1 MAKSLE
7 FLELDFHDPKEVMI
21 AISYGSVDYRD
32 IGKRKGTFSKTIK
45 MPSTKVNDAFFGY
58 SFDVNNTGHFD
69 NKIRVPIVISEIE
82 FNGTLQLKSVEIIN
96 GNVSSYSVN
105 IFSDIADWVTL
116 IGEGTLRDLKHHSK
130 HTLSKEV
137 IIDSWVNKGSD
148 SDYVYPLINYGNF
161 LQDRPSG
168 FDVNVSFWRPAFFA
182 LPLIRQTFKEAGFK
196 FIDTGLIN
204 AGFENYILPFTSKE
218 VKINDLKISALKNK
232 SNDVTFTNTSKDSVV
247 KFHTLGFLGESSDFP
262 SESFN
267 HTLGIFIPPSTDTY
281 DISVDGYRFLVN
293 SESTRIVGGSDGRKN
308 GDMRIVFGRV
318 DGTGEKIELTP
329 PGDYFE
335 NKGKSSTQVILKGAA
350 SPQLQKGI
358 PYRIFL
364 QIDMLKRSD
373 VTVDMRNSTGGIDS
387 TIEITPRLSSLVT
400 GSVIDH
406 SLFVQNIKKID
417 LLSDIINQGN
427 FRILTDN
434 RAKTVE
440 FIRRDEF
447 LQQNTEDWSSKL
459 DQSRPSTITHIQN
472 EGAKELTWEYSND
485 SEDGFVSDTS
495 ERLDVNWGTKKV
507 VLDSEYRKGVSNV
520 YTSVFSSTLD
530 GSSMSLKM
538 PVMSTQ
544 KIIQGEPILRGSF
557 ETSFE
562 NRCLIYGGLRSGSV
576 TVDGL
581 FNSQYPYCFFVD
593 SNFSLQWDS
602 LSDFYDGATDTG
614 LIDRNYST
622 SIRQLNNSKLLTA
635 WFNLNELDISNLN
648 FRTAKSINGTHYYL
662 NKVTDYLVNNNQPT
676 KVELISR

>member
-1 MAKSLE
+1 M
-7 FLELDFHDPKEVMI
+7 
-21 AISYGSVDYRD
+21 
-32 IGKRKGTFSKTIK
+32 
-45 MPSTKVNDAFFGY
+45 
-58 SFDVNNTGHFD
+58 
-69 NKIRVPIVISEIE
+69 
-82 FNGTLQLKSVEIIN
+82 
-96 GNVSSYSVN
+96 
-105 IFSDIADWVTL
+105 
-116 IGEGTLRDLKHHSK
+116 
-130 HTLSKEV
+130 
-137 IIDSWVNKGSD
+137 
-148 SDYVYPLINYGNF
+148 
-161 LQDRPSG
+161 
-168 FDVNVSFWRPAFFA
+168 
-182 LPLIRQTFKEAGFK
+182 
-196 FIDTGLIN
+196 
-204 AGFENYILPFTSKE
+204 
-218 VKINDLKISALKNK
+218 
-232 SNDVTFTNTSKDSVV
+232 
-247 KFHTLGFLGESSDFP
+247 
-262 SESFN
+262 
-267 HTLGIFIPPSTDTY
+267 
-281 DISVDGYRFLVN
+281 
-293 SESTRIVGGSDGRKN
+293 
-308 GDMRIVFGRV
+308 VFGRI

-364 QIDMLKRSD
+364 QIDMLERSD

-387 TIEITPRLSSLVT
+387 SIEIIPRLSALVT

-406 SLFVQNIKKID
+406 KVFVQNIKKID

-472 EGAKELTWEYSND
+472 DGAKELNWEYSND
-485 SEDGFVSDTS
+485 SEDGFINDTS

-530 GSSMSLKM
+530 GSAMGLKM

-544 KIIQGEPILRGSF
+544 KITQGEPIARGAF

-562 NRCLIYGGLRSGSV
+562 NRCLIYNGLRSGSIK
-576 TVDGL
+576 VDGL
-581 FNSQYPYCFFVD
+581 VRSAYPYCFFVD
-593 SNFSLQWDS
+593 SSFSLQWDS

-635 WFNLNELDISNLN
+635 WFNLNELDISSLD
-648 FRTAKSINGTHYYL
+648 FRKAKLINGTHYYL